1 MGELQWAAAVSIVVT
16 AGGDPTAVAPQV
28 DRPVVDIAVHASM
41 AFHVGCD
48 GEAVP
53 VASRGER

>member
-1 MGELQWAAAVSIVVT
+1 MHWAAAVSIVVT

-28 DRPVVDIAVHASM
+28 ERPVVDIAVHTSM